1 MTVSSVWENKSMYI
15 YYTELTFELSA
26 LAVDFAH
33 HLHMLVRLSWQN
45 FLSKLIAIASDIVV
59 LFMAY
64 TISTIITIY
73 PQPLYIW

>member
-33 HLHMLVRLSWQN
+33 HLHMLVRLTEFFIKINSHC
-45 FLSKLIAIASDIVV
+45 
-59 LFMAY
+59 
-64 TISTIITIY
+64 
-73 PQPLYIW
+73 